1 MSLPEWTSSFFLL
14 HFDGKDEFLASF
26 HHKPWWNGNIV
37 NEITQISWGWWYGII
52 ATALSFIHKKEAQ
65 VYPYFLSFI
74 AWRVK
79 VTYTNKWLLQKKTQ
93 HNTLSQVMLCGRL
106 DEMEL
111 AMFSTSTAH
120 SMILLKNYTAS

>member
-1 MSLPEWTSSFFLL
+1 M
-14 HFDGKDEFLASF
+14 HFDGKVEFHASF
-26 HHKPWWNGNIV
+26 CRKPWWNGNIV
-37 NEITQISWGWWYGII
+37 NEITQGSCGWWYGII
-52 ATALSFIHKKEAQ
+52 DTGLSFIPKKVAR
-65 VYPYFLSFI
+65 VYQYFLSFI

-79 VTYTNKWLLQKKTQ
+79 SLIPTSDFSRKKKNQQ